1 MIDKNSDDEPE
12 EFAPK
17 IDKLCALAPY
27 WIEYATPAE
36 LLDVLENGG
45 LDERVG
51 MAGTLSNL
59 GTLPGPAATFLE
71 QLAMKTWAPPADRA
85 SDLLAWF
92 QANPEA
98 QRAARH
104 ELQVE
109 VAEVRF
115 ALGAIQWM
123 SAEGA

>member
-1 MIDKNSDDEPE
+1 VIDSNSDDEPE

-17 IDKLCALAPY
+17 VDMLCRLAAQWIDEAS
-27 WIEYATPAE
+27 PAE
-36 LLDVLENGG
+36 LWDVLEHGG

-85 SDLLAWF
+85 SELLAWF
-92 QANPEA
+92 EANPEA

-104 ELQVE
+104 ELQRE

-123 SAEGA
+123 STEGA

>member
-1 MIDKNSDDEPE
+1 MIDNNSDDEPE

-17 IDKLCALAPY
+17 IDRLCALAPD
-27 WIEYATPAE
+27 WIERASAAE
-36 LLDVLENGG
+36 LWDVLENGG

-51 MAGTLSNL
+51 MDGTLSNL
-59 GTLPGPAATFLE
+59 GALPGPAATFLE

-98 QRAARH
+98 QRAARS

-115 ALGAIQWM
+115 ALGAIQWT
-123 SAEGA
+123 ATEGA

>member
-1 MIDKNSDDEPE
+1 VIDNNSNDEPE

-17 IDKLCALAPY
+17 IDKLCKFAAD
-27 WIEYATPAE
+27 WIEQASAAE
-36 LLDVLENGG
+36 LWDVLENGG

-51 MAGTLSNL
+51 MDGTLANL

-71 QLAMKTWAPPADRA
+71 QLALKTWAPPADRA

-92 QANPEA
+92 QASPEA
-98 QRAARH
+98 QRAARR

-123 SAEGA
+123 STEGA